1 MTPKA
6 SATLILALFTGAA
19 TGFAAIAASEPS
31 SPQVTDVD
39 QHAMPPAQPAPS
51 PQPAAPASESLA
63 APASAPA
70 AAAPPKDIEHYSLP
84 PVSITAPRLSE
95 DERLRNA
102 VMDRLAADS
111 YIHGR
116 IGVESYRRVVSLTGR
131 VTTTLQKERAE
142 TIARSVEGVRD
153 VNNYLTARVGST

>member
-6 SATLILALFTGAA
+6 SATLILALLTGASA
-19 TGFAAIAASEPS
+19 GFTAIAASEPAP
-31 SPQVTDVD
+31 PQVTDVD
-39 QHAMPPAQPAPS
+39 RHAMPPAQPAPV
-51 PQPAAPASESLA
+51 PQPAPQSQPAPQ
-63 APASAPA
+63 PQP
-70 AAAPPKDIEHYSLP
+70 APPKDIEHYSLP
-84 PVSITAPRLSE
+84 SVSVTAPRLSE

-111 YIHGR
+111 HIHGL
-116 IGVESYRRVVSLTGR
+116 IGVESYRNVVSLTGR

-142 TIARSVEGVRD
+142 TIARGIEGVRD